1 MWKNNGIKV
10 IPVVPSVAIA
20 KRMEKFGADAVIAEG
35 MESGGHI
42 GQTTTMSLVPQVV
55 DAVNI
60 PVIAAGEIGRASC
73 RERV

>member
-1 MWKNNGIKV
+1 
-10 IPVVPSVAIA
+10 
-20 KRMEKFGADAVIAEG
+20 MEKFGADAVIAEG

-60 PVIAAGEIGRASC
+60 PVIAAGGIGDGRGIAASFMLGA
-73 RERV
+73 VGVQMGTLLFSFK